1 MLDQVFALYKKALLA
16 HIATKGTA
24 SQFHEK
30 SAEFYEAIFDVFHAV
45 SEKRQDLGLSEPMD
59 CEEAGKEAYDAL
71 SETLSI
77 VEDLIK
83 EKNSVGMDNLLRG
96 LADKL
101 EGHIGDACA
110 FLEEEAEEENEP
122 EEVETPEEKPKMKS
136 FRKA

>member
-59 CEEAGKEAYDAL
+59 CGEAGKVAYDAL

-110 FLEEEAEEENEP
+110 FLEEEEEDEYEEEP
-122 EEVETPEEKPKMKS
+122 EEVEKPKLKS

>member
-59 CEEAGKEAYDAL
+59 CEEAGKVAYDAL

-110 FLEEEAEEENEP
+110 FLEKGEEEDEYEEEP
-122 EEVETPEEKPKMKS
+122 EEEEKPKLKS